1 MVAVMDD
8 QQLPGM
14 PPPWPLRVTRTGD
27 GRAVAVHAGPVLLS
41 AFGAADLEMRDLVIC
56 SLTEGSRFQGKTVAA
71 AFGIQPSQ
79 VSRIRSRYREHGAR
93 GLVHQMGR
101 PPILSPA
108 RLRQAR
114 LQAGQGLTHAEI
126 GLRLGVSRS
135 RISEL
140 IRQHGTLP
148 TPDSLFEDGGTEAA
162 GSGEQAARD
171 GEGTAPGQHAGAAGG
186 CEQDTGN
193 AGYAG
198 TGGDAGAGQETRG
211 TAGRDGEGAGAGWQ
225 VARRIESGTV
235 ACRYAGAML
244 AHAFTSRIDAQG
256 LLRSGTG
263 AFGAGAG
270 MDDLGILMCTQLSF
284 TLGALTMEQTKHLI
298 AADAGALAGLT
309 SLPSLRTWRQRLGE
323 LADGCDPLALQRR
336 LASQMLAIEPAESQV
351 YLAGDH
357 IAEYTGHQAV
367 ALGRNPR
374 RGKPTKGHDDT
385 YICDLAGRAIAF
397 TTGEPSALCATLP
410 PALAALTDALP
421 AGRKPGQGTRP
432 LIVFDRGAA
441 FPGTFAEVDAAGYD
455 WLTWRRAPLQPT
467 ARLPVLQTITLR
479 GGRQREVAFTDELT
493 TLKDYGKPVRQLSL
507 FEHGE
512 MAAQAITAR
521 LHACPAELI
530 GWLRGRWAEENMFK
544 YDMVNYGLDM
554 LADYAADDVVNTKLK
569 ANPAYTA
576 AKKIETKAKT
586 ALAGAEIAL
595 AELLA
600 DHTIPAA
607 AKNSELI
614 PGAQKKIGT
623 CKQKLAQ
630 AETERKK
637 HRAKLPASQID
648 PAATR
653 AVLHINRRCLQLVLR
668 LLAANA
674 EHYLARHLNAYLD
687 DDDEYRAITRE
698 TIIRGLAGTITY
710 SPKSITVTLD
720 RPGQGR
726 VARALAL
733 LLAEINTSPPTLPGD
748 GRPITYTLRQSQ

>member
-1 MVAVMDD
+1 MDY

-14 PPPWPLRVTRTGD
+14 PPPWPLRVTRTAD
-27 GRAVAVHAGPVLLS
+27 GRAVAVHAGPMLLS

-101 PPILSPA
+101 PPILSSA

-140 IRQHGTLP
+140 IKQHGTLP
-148 TPDSLFEDGGTEAA
+148 APDSLFEDGGTEAA

-186 CEQDTGN
+186 GEQDTGN
-193 AGYAG
+193 ADRAG
-198 TGGDAGAGQETRG
+198 TGG
-211 TAGRDGEGAGAGWQ
+211 DGEGAGAGWQ

-244 AHAFTSRIDAQG
+244 VHAFTSRIDAQG

-263 AFGAGAG
+263 AAKAGTGAFGAGAG
-270 MDDLGILMCTQLSF
+270 AGVDDLGILMCTQLSF

-351 YLAGDH
+351 YLADDH

-374 RGKPTKGHDDT
+374 RGKPAKGHDDT

-397 TTGEPSALCATLP
+397 TTGEPSALCTTLP

-421 AGRKPGQGTRP
+421 AGLEPGQGTRP

-467 ARLPVLQTITLR
+467 AHLPILQTITLR

-493 TLKDYGKPVRQLSL
+493 TLKDYDKPVRQLTL

-530 GWLRGRWAEENMFK
+530 GGC
-544 YDMVNYGLDM
+544 
-554 LADYAADDVVNTKLK
+554 AAGG
-569 ANPAYTA
+569 PRR
-576 AKKIETKAKT
+576 
-586 ALAGAEIAL
+586 
-595 AELLA
+595 
-600 DHTIPAA
+600 
-607 AKNSELI
+607 
-614 PGAQKKIGT
+614 T
-623 CKQKLAQ
+623 CSS
-630 AETERKK
+630 T
-637 HRAKLPASQID
+637 
-648 PAATR
+648 T
-653 AVLHINRRCLQLVLR
+653 
-668 LLAANA
+668 
-674 EHYLARHLNAYLD
+674 
-687 DDDEYRAITRE
+687 
-698 TIIRGLAGTITY
+698 
-710 SPKSITVTLD
+710 
-720 RPGQGR
+720 
-726 VARALAL
+726 
-733 LLAEINTSPPTLPGD
+733 
-748 GRPITYTLRQSQ
+748 